1 MAVEL
6 LGHTLRLVLD
16 GRVEVETEVGYALPW
31 RLSKI
36 HSCCDFC
43 YDEYLW
49 FCILIGLVEV
59 KCIRCAQVFG
69 HMLPL
74 VLDRSLGVEVEML
87 GELCCTVAHKV
98 SPKSRIRV
106 ACLFDECLGK

>member
-1 MAVEL
+1 MSLNSNNQILVHTGLDTAPSTGIFPHSERSLLLHKWTHMAVEV

-36 HSCCDFC
+36 HLCCDLC
-43 YDEYLW
+43 YYAYLW

-59 KCIRCAQVFG
+59 
-69 HMLPL
+69 
-74 VLDRSLGVEVEML
+74 
-87 GELCCTVAHKV
+87 
-98 SPKSRIRV
+98 
-106 ACLFDECLGK
+106 